1 MITSDYSDTQGGLG
15 PLKGRKISLP
25 DEVHDRLW
33 LLARQR
39 KQTINDRPARPGLAP
54 VDARDRAGDYVR
66 SIGAEARH
74 RRFATFK
81 RYTTA

>member
-1 MITSDYSDTQGGLG
+1 MITSDYSDTQEELG

-39 KQTINDRPARPGLAP
+39 KQTINDRPARLGLAP
-54 VDARDRAGDYVR
+54 V
-66 SIGAEARH
+66 
-74 RRFATFK
+74 RREE
-81 RYTTA
+81 RQG

>member
-39 KQTINDRPARPGLAP
+39 RTTVSAVATEILDKNLPRYLSRARGLTPIGPNRP
-54 VDARDRAGDYVR
+54 
-66 SIGAEARH
+66 
-74 RRFATFK
+74 
-81 RYTTA
+81 

>member
-39 KQTINDRPARPGLAP
+39 K
-54 VDARDRAGDYVR
+54 
-66 SIGAEARH
+66 
-74 RRFATFK
+74 
-81 RYTTA
+81 